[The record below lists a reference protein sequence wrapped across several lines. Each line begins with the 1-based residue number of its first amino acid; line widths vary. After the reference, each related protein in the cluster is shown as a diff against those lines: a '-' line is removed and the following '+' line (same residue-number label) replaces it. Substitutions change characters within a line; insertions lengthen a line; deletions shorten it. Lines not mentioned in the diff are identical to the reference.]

1 MSYDLIYT
9 DKAKKQLK
17 KLDKPSQERI
27 IHTLERCRI
36 RPHSHVKKLV
46 GNPYFRLRVGE
57 LRIIVDI
64 KDNKLH
70 IMVLEIDHRKKIY
83 KK

>member
-9 DKAKKQLK
+9 DKVRKQLK
-17 KLDKPSQERI
+17 KLDKSTQERVI
-27 IHTLERCRI
+27 YTLERCRI
-36 RPHSHVKKLV
+36 RPHTRVKKLI
-46 GNPYFRLRVGE
+46 GSPYFRLRAGE

-70 IMVLEIDHRKKIY
+70 IMVLEIDHRRKVY